1 MSGNSQDRR
10 DYDIGASQN
19 AQDNFNIVAA
29 RLEALIDDRDKQV
42 KQAMSDYQADGAS
55 EEYAIKEQRWNRV
68 GLEVKGIIQ
77 TLRSSLTSNDESA
90 AQALQKARSA
100 VDSIGG

>member
-19 AQDNFNIVAA
+19 AQDNFNTIAA
-29 RLEALIDDRDKQV
+29 RLEALIDDRDMQV
-42 KQAMSDYQADGAS
+42 KQAMGDYQADGAS

-68 GLEVKGIIQ
+68 GTEVKGIIQ
-77 TLRSSLTSNDESA
+77 TLRSSLASNDESA

-100 VDSIGG
+100 VDGIGG